1 MALSRSG
8 GAMAAGTPQKR
19 SRSSTD
25 TDSLSLLF
33 ETPVKKKVGFSEGLS
48 PLKKPRNN
56 LSASQIQWSSS
67 SSDEMKENQTVPVT
81 PGLSRRLY
89 ISPLQAASV
98 PTALQSEFSRKLSPE
113 TASSCKL
120 FVPVVSFYGK
130 EKCYLTSYERK
141 ELNEHRSLGERNRD
155 EHLPAASRTV
165 NMNARLSR
173 NKSLKPTKHTTKSK
187 HGKTVPKAPKKSKQE
202 TSAEK
207 SSVEKE
213 NTNSLVKKKM
223 ESPFRVLSMTVKP
236 ALKLQLG
243 AAFFNAGKKSHSKK
257 PVVDAKSPPGLP
269 KSLQENNQP
278 RPPPAIKSSSA
289 GGNKVVEAGGIL
301 RSISLPQKKENEN
314 RKDSKNCVNQ
324 GRDAACDEKASP
336 LRSRSTSG
344 LSCASRSAA
353 EGVSNTENVDADE
366 ISSTACESDD
376 GIILS
381 SQSLQK
387 VNKQASPSKAVVY
400 PIFSS
405 SPTSK
410 KRTQAALDEATPPF
424 GSSPPAK
431 TSHTSQKNKKAKERC
446 KRSGDQ
452 MIIDAG
458 QKHFG
463 AIVCKSCGMI
473 YTAASPEDEAQHIQ
487 HHERF
492 LEGLRYLGWKKERVV
507 AEFWDGKIVLILPDD
522 PKYAVKKAEDVRE
535 TVDNELG
542 FKQVSLS
549 CPAKTKIYLFVA
561 NEKMVVGCLVAE
573 SIKQAFRV
581 LCEPESVPGSLGQD
595 TLQTQRAWRC
605 STEPEP
611 AICGVSRIWVFGPR
625 RGKGIARRMVDV
637 MRSTF
642 MYGCCLSIEEI
653 AFSDPT
659 PDGKLF
665 ATKYCRTPNFLVY
678 NFIYNN

>member
-1 MALSRSG
+1 
-8 GAMAAGTPQKR
+8 MAAGTPQKR

-25 TDSLSLLF
+25 TDSSSLVF
-33 ETPVKKKVGFSEGLS
+33 ETPVKKKMMGFPEGLS

-67 SSDEMKENQTVPVT
+67 SSDEMKENQAVPVR
-81 PGLSRRLY
+81 PVLSRRLDV
-89 ISPLQAASV
+89 SPLQAASA
-98 PTALQSEFSRKLSPE
+98 PTAVHSESSRKLSPK
-113 TASSCKL
+113 TASSYKL
-120 FVPVVSFYGK
+120 FVPVGSFYSK
-130 EKCYLTSYERK
+130 EKRYLTPYERK
-141 ELNEHRSLGERNRD
+141 ELNEHRPLGERNGD
-155 EHLPAASRTV
+155 EHLPAASRTEK
-165 NMNARLSR
+165 MNVGLSR
-173 NKSLKPTKHTTKSK
+173 NTSLKPPKHTTKSK
-187 HGKTVPKAPKKSKQE
+187 HGKTVPKAPKKAKKE
-202 TSAEK
+202 TPAEK
-207 SSVEKE
+207 SSMEKE
-213 NTNSLVKKKM
+213 NVNSLVKKKM
-223 ESPFRVLSMTVKP
+223 DSPFRVLSMTVKP

-243 AAFFNAGKKSHSKK
+243 AAFFNARKKSRSKK
-257 PVVDAKSPPGLP
+257 PVVDTKSLSSHP

-278 RPPPAIKSSSA
+278 RPPTATKSNSA
-289 GGNKVVEAGGIL
+289 DGNKIVEAGGIL
-301 RSISLPQKKENEN
+301 RSISVPQKKENKN
-314 RKDSKNCVNQ
+314 REDSTSYVNKE
-324 GRDAACDEKASP
+324 RDAACGGKAS
-336 LRSRSTSG
+336 LWKSRSTSG
-344 LSCASRSAA
+344 PFCASRPAVGGESNA
-353 EGVSNTENVDADE
+353 ESVDADE
-366 ISSTACESDD
+366 ISSTACELDD
-376 GIILS
+376 GIIPS
-381 SQSLQK
+381 SQPPQK

-405 SPTSK
+405 PPTSK

-431 TSHTSQKNKKAKERC
+431 TSHTLQKNKKAKELC
-446 KRSGDQ
+446 KRSRDQ

-463 AIVCKSCGMI
+463 AVVCKSCGMI

-492 LEGLRYLGWKKERVV
+492 LEGLRYVGWKKERVV
-507 AEFWDGKIVLILPDD
+507 AEFWDGKVVLILPDD

-535 TVDNELG
+535 IVDNELG

-549 CPAKTKIYLFVA
+549 CSAKTKIYLFVA
-561 NEKMVVGCLVAE
+561 NEKMIVGCLVAE

-581 LCEPESVPGSLGQD
+581 LCEPGPMPGSPGQD
-595 TLQTQRAWRC
+595 TLQPQRAWRC

-637 MRSTF
+637 VRSTF
-642 MYGCCLSIEEI
+642 MYGCYLSTEEI